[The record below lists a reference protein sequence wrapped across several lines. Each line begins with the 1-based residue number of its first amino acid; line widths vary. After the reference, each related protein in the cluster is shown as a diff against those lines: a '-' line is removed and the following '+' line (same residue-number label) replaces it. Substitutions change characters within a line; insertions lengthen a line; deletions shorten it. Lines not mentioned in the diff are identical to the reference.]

1 MSKTAP
7 SGNCVNLNIPSVLIV
22 HESHVTR
29 SSLRGFL
36 EPPGYRVIEAG
47 TSEDGLAAYE
57 RERPDIVLA
66 DIDMR
71 HTSGL
76 RFISELQEKYISLP
90 IIVISGKKSLPAALE
105 AVRRGAWDYLVSP
118 INKDELEVSI
128 QRALEWGRLL
138 GEIIRYREQAEI
150 KLRESEQRFSQI
162 FLQHEDA
169 IILFNFDTF
178 EIIDA
183 NPAATGLYGY
193 SRSELLRSFPW
204 PFAGE
209 NHAELRELIQAELGE
224 NNRFDIFRITQF
236 RKDGAPIVVS
246 MRGKIITLMDNT
258 VVYCSIRDITKK
270 IMLEDEV
277 RTTQAKLI
285 QVNEMASLG
294 MLASGIAH
302 EINNPNNFIMFNS
315 TLLAETWQEVQ
326 EVLDETSSEQGDFHL
341 GDRRYS
347 EVREEIPR
355 LIAGLTEGARR
366 IHDII
371 ETMKTAVRQ
380 EPDGFEA
387 HMDVNRIVQMAMT
400 LLSHEIR
407 KHGNNIT
414 VDLCD
419 SLPHIRGKA
428 QLIEQVIIN
437 LVTNALNAVAGN
449 GGGIRIATSHEP
461 SDGFVIVTV
470 RDEGIGMTSD
480 VLERISEPFFTTR
493 FDSGGTGLGVSI
505 SLSII
510 KEHNGTL
517 TYDSEPGSGTTA
529 TVRLPVTD
537 CRGNQDSPVEETT

>member
-1 MSKTAP
+1 
-7 SGNCVNLNIPSVLIV
+7 L
-22 HESHVTR
+22 R
-29 SSLRGFL
+29 SFL
-36 EPPGYRVIEAG
+36 EAPGYRIIEAANG
-47 TSEDGLAAYE
+47 DEGLAAYD

-71 HTSGL
+71 TMSGT
-76 RFISELQEKYISLP
+76 RFVPQLQEKYIRLPVIVFSGKESLP
-90 IIVISGKKSLPAALE
+90 DALE
-105 AVRRGAWDYLVSP
+105 AVRRGAWDHLLTP
-118 INKDELEVSI
+118 INEEELELSI
-128 QRALEWGRLL
+128 QRALEWSRLL
-138 GEIIRYREQAEI
+138 SEIIHYRDQTEI
-150 KLRESEQRFSQI
+150 KLQESEERFSQI

-178 EIIDA
+178 AIIDA
-183 NPAATGLYGY
+183 NPAATDLFGY
-193 SRSELLRSFPW
+193 SRSELLGGFPW
-204 PFAGE
+204 PFAGD
-209 NHAELRELIQAELGE
+209 NHAELRESLQAALGE

-236 RKDGAPIVVS
+236 QKNGPPVVVS
-246 MRGKIITLMDNT
+246 MRGKLVTLMDTT
-258 VVYCSIRDITKK
+258 VVYCSIRDITRK

-277 RTTQAKLI
+277 RNTQAKLI

-315 TLLAETWQEVQ
+315 TLLAESWY
-326 EVLDETSSEQGDFHL
+326 EVLEVLEETAAERGDFYL
-341 GDRRYS
+341 GGRRYS

-355 LIAGLTEGARR
+355 LIDGLTEGARR

-387 HMDVNRIVQMAMT
+387 QVDVNKIVQMAMT

-414 VDLCD
+414 VELCND
-419 SLPHIRGKA
+419 LPHVRGKA

-437 LVTNALNAVAGN
+437 LVNNALNAVSGN

-461 SDGFVIVTV
+461 SDGVVTITV
-470 RDEGIGMTSD
+470 RDEGIGMTSE

-517 TYDSEPGSGTTA
+517 TYDSKPGSGTTA

-537 CRGNQDSPVEETT
+537 CRGNQGSLVEETA

>member
-1 MSKTAP
+1 MNKTDTLY
-7 SGNCVNLNIPSVLIV
+7 NCLNLNVPSVLIV
-22 HESHVTR
+22 LESHITR
-29 SSLRGFL
+29 TSLRCFL
-36 EPPGYRVIEAG
+36 EAHGYRIIEAA

-57 RERPDIVLA
+57 RERPDIILA

-76 RFISELQEKYISLP
+76 RFVSELQEKYINLP
-90 IIVISGKKSLPAALE
+90 VIVFSGKKSLPAALE
-105 AVRRGAWDYLVSP
+105 AVRRGAWDYLAKP
-118 INKDELEVSI
+118 INEDELEVSI
-128 QRALEWGRLL
+128 QRALEWCRLL
-138 GEIIRYREQAEI
+138 REIIHYREQAEI
-150 KLRESEQRFSQI
+150 KLRESEERFSQI

-183 NPAATGLYGY
+183 NPAATDLYGY
-193 SRSELLRSFPW
+193 SRSELLCGFPW
-204 PFAGE
+204 PFAGD
-209 NHAELRELIQAELGE
+209 NHAELRESLQTGLGE
-224 NNRFDIFRITQF
+224 NSRFDIFRITQF
-236 RKDGAPIVVS
+236 RKDGAPVDVS
-246 MRGKIITLMDNT
+246 IRGKLITLMDTT
-258 VVYCSIRDITKK
+258 VVYCSIRDITRK

-277 RTTQAKLI
+277 RNTQAKMI

-315 TLLAETWQEVQ
+315 TLLAETWY
-326 EVLDETSSEQGDFHL
+326 EVLEVLEETAAEQGDFLL
-341 GDRRYS
+341 GGRRYS

-355 LIAGLTEGARR
+355 LIAGLTEGSRR

-380 EPDGFEA
+380 EPDGFAA
-387 HMDVNRIVQMAMT
+387 HVDVNRIVQMAMT

-407 KHGNNIT
+407 KQGSNIT
-414 VDLCD
+414 VELCD
-419 SLPHIRGKA
+419 GLPHVRGKA

-437 LVTNALNAVAGN
+437 LVNNALNAVAGN
-449 GGGIRIATSHEP
+449 GGGIRIATSHDP
-461 SDGFVIVTV
+461 ADGFVIIKVH
-470 RDEGIGMTSD
+470 DEGTGMTRD

-493 FDSGGTGLGVSI
+493 FESGGTGLGVSI

-517 TYDSEPGSGTTA
+517 TYDSAPNSGTTA

-537 CRGNQDSPVEETT
+537 CLGNQDSPAKETT

>member
-1 MSKTAP
+1 MSNTAP

-22 HESHVTR
+22 HESLITR
-29 SSLRGFL
+29 TSLRSFL
-36 EPPGYRVIEAG
+36 EAPGYRVIEAA
-47 TSEDGLAAYE
+47 TSVDGLAAYE
-57 RERPDIVLA
+57 LERPDIVLA

-71 HTSGL
+71 HANGL
-76 RFISELQEKYISLP
+76 RFIPELQEKYISLP

-118 INKDELEVSI
+118 INEDELEVSI

-193 SRSELLRSFPW
+193 SRSELLRGFPW
-204 PFAGE
+204 PFAGD
-209 NHAELRELIQAELGE
+209 NHAELRESIQAELGE

-236 RKDGAPIVVS
+236 RKDGAPVVVS
-246 MRGKIITLMDNT
+246 MRGKLITLMDNT
-258 VVYCSIRDITKK
+258 VVYCSIRDITRK

-315 TLLAETWQEVQ
+315 TLLAETWQEVR
-326 EVLDETSSEQGDFHL
+326 EVLDETASEQGDFHL
-341 GDRRYS
+341 GDRCYS

-380 EPDGFEA
+380 EPDGFAA
-387 HMDVNRIVQMAMT
+387 HMDVNRIVQMSMT

-407 KHGNNIT
+407 KHGTTIT
-414 VDLCD
+414 VELCD
-419 SLPHIRGKA
+419 GLPHIRGKA

-437 LVTNALNAVAGN
+437 LVNNALNAVAGN
-449 GGGIRIATSHEP
+449 GGEVRIATSHEP
-461 SDGFVIVTV
+461 ADGSVMIKVQDTGV
-470 RDEGIGMTSD
+470 GMTRD

-517 TYDSEPGSGTTA
+517 TYDSEPGSGTIA

-537 CRGNQDSPVEETT
+537 CLGNQDSPVEETT